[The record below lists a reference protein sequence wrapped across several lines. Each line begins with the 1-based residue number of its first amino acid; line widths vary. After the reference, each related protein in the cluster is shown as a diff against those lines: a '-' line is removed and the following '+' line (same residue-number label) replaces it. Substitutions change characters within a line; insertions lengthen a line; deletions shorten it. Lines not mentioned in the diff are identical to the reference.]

1 MIDNL
6 KILLPGPSSMVG
18 QLRRRIFPLNNGVP
32 NCRAL
37 LRASPVVL
45 SMGHCKII
53 FHIQVQLFTL
63 FFRNLATPPIELKL
77 GQQMG
82 GGGY

>member
-1 MIDNL
+1 
-6 KILLPGPSSMVG
+6 MVG
-18 QLRRRIFPLNNGVP
+18 QLRRRIFLLNNGVR

-45 SMGHCKII
+45 SMGHSKII

-63 FFRNLATPPIELKL
+63 FFCNLAIELKL

-82 GGGY
+82 GAGVTNSKPP

>member
-1 MIDNL
+1 
-6 KILLPGPSSMVG
+6 MVFAIAG
-18 QLRRRIFPLNNGVP
+18 R
-32 NCRAL
+32 L

-45 SMGHCKII
+45 SMGDSKII

-63 FFRNLATPPIELKL
+63 FFCNLATPPIELKL